1 MKNVKTNYLV
11 FTLLMA
17 VMMIPEMAFAGNSMQ
32 QNIGTLLANPMFK
45 GAIDLGLLLLA
56 GFKWFDYFA
65 EFDPKSAFRNV
76 IVPAVLTFLAFQW
89 LDLLRWVGIAG

>member
-1 MKNVKTNYLV
+1 MKIFTKNYLV
-11 FTLLMA
+11 FTLMMA
-17 VMMIPEMAFAGNSMQ
+17 VMMIPELAFAGNSAQ
-32 QNIGTLLANPMFK
+32 GNINQLLSNPLFK

-76 IVPAVLTFLAFQW
+76 IIPAVLTFLAFQW
-89 LDLLRWVGIAG
+89 LDVLRWVGIV